1 MYYQPELLLLIS
13 RERQHDMIVEAER
26 GRLLRLAR
34 RGGRAR
40 ARAAGQTPERA
51 PEQALGR
58 RPDEAGLSVPASTLT
73 SCQARAEAPAR

>member
-13 RERQHDMIVEAER
+13 RERQRDMLADAER

-34 RGGRAR
+34 RRER
-40 ARAAGQTPERA
+40 VRSRAAGQTRR
-51 PEQALGR
+51 R